1 MFDFGNMPVAGG
13 VLAAGLFYAGASLFV
28 TGPLVGER
36 MVAKMDWAHQCA
48 RHIRAEAQSSAGPA
62 MPKIGCNELFGMW
75 LGRDGERFCQVLDKS
90 PIGQALHSAGEG
102 KREMQ
107 ERRFEY
113 AAARAGSRC
122 ECAVSTTLENRR
134 VPLAIYA
141 GTARL
146 VTPPSV
152 KLLQSD
158 LVSSLNAPSCAAKG

>member
-1 MFDFGNMPVAGG
+1 MVDFTNMPVAGG
-13 VLAAGLFYAGASLFV
+13 ALAAGLFYAGASLFL

-36 MVAKMDWAHQCA
+36 MIAKMDWALQCA
-48 RHIRAEAQSSAGPA
+48 RYIRAEAESSPNPS

-75 LGRDGERFCQVLDKS
+75 LGREGARLCQILDES
-90 PIGQALHSAGEG
+90 PIGQTLRSAEDA

-107 ERRFEY
+107 QRRFEY

-122 ECAVSTTLENRR
+122 ECAISTTLENRR

-158 LVSSLNAPSCAAKG
+158 LVSSLNASSCAAKG

>member
-1 MFDFGNMPVAGG
+1 MFDYGNMPVAGG
-13 VLAAGLFYAGASLFV
+13 VLAAVLFYAGASLLV

-36 MVAKMDWAHQCA
+36 MIAKMDWAHQCA
-48 RHIRAEAQSSAGPA
+48 RHVRAEAAATANPTK
-62 MPKIGCNELFGMW
+62 PKLGCNELFGAW
-75 LGRDGERFCQVLDKS
+75 LGRDGALLCQVLDES
-90 PIGQALHSAGEG
+90 PIGQVLQSTEDA

-107 ERRFEY
+107 QRRFDY

-122 ECAVSTTLENRR
+122 ECAITTTLESRR

-152 KLLQSD
+152 KRLQSD

>member
-1 MFDFGNMPVAGG
+1 MFDYTNMPVAG
-13 VLAAGLFYAGASLFV
+13 VPLAAGLFYTAASLFL

-36 MVAKMDWAHQCA
+36 MIAKMDWAHQCA
-48 RHIRAEAQSSAGPA
+48 RHIRVEAEASAKPA
-62 MPKIGCNELFGMW
+62 TPKIGCNELIGAW
-75 LGRDGERFCQVLDKS
+75 LGRDGARLCAVLDKS
-90 PIGQALHSAGEG
+90 PIGQTLRSAEDA

-107 ERRFEY
+107 QRRFEY

-122 ECAVSTTLENRR
+122 ECAISTTLENRR

>member
-1 MFDFGNMPVAGG
+1 MFDSSNIPVAGG
-13 VLAAGLFYAGASLFV
+13 ALAAGLLYVGASLFL

-36 MVAKMDWAHQCA
+36 MIAKMDWALQCA
-48 RHIRAEAQSSAGPA
+48 RYIRAEAESSANPS
-62 MPKIGCNELFGMW
+62 MPKIGCNELFGKW
-75 LGRDGERFCQVLDKS
+75 LGREGARLCQILDES
-90 PIGQALHSAGEG
+90 PIGQTLRSAEDA

-107 ERRFEY
+107 QRHFEY

-122 ECAVSTTLENRR
+122 ECAITTTLENRR

-141 GTARL
+141 ETARL

-158 LVSSLNAPSCAAKG
+158 LVSSLNASSCAAKG